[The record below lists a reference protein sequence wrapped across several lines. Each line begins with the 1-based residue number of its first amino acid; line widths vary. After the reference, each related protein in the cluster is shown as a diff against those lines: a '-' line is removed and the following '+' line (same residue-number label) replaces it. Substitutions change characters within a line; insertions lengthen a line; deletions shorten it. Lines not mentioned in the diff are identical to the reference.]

1 MLLIYAIWVLSG
13 FVLSMHMYVCM
24 IMYVFVC
31 LSIYVCTYHPLTFLF
46 SLVYFARITSQISV
60 GSGLF

>member
-46 SLVYFARITSQISV
+46 PLVYFTRVTSQVSV
-60 GSGLF
+60 GSDLV